1 MPPKKTMAEYKR
13 DQRARDRAK
22 GIVAVTVEIP
32 SALTAS
38 FRELAEA
45 FRRNPKLEMSAVPLR
60 DPANGKLV
68 SLRAVLKG

>member
-1 MPPKKTMAEYKR
+1 MPRKTMAEYKAA
-13 DQRARDRAK
+13 QRARDRAK
-22 GIVAVTVEIP
+22 GIITVSVEIP
-32 SALTAS
+32 AALAVS